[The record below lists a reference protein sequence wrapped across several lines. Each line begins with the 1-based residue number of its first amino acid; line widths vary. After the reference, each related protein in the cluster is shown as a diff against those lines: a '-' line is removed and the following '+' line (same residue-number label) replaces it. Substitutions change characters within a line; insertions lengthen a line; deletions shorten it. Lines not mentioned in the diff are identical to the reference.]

1 MKLFAA
7 LLATGLAA
15 VSVAFRSAPPAA
27 ATAAPPKEYV
37 ITNYGA
43 STDST
48 QLNTKAIQ
56 QAIDKASAAGGGTV
70 VVPKGVFLSGALFF
84 KPKTQLRLLAG
95 AKLKGSDNIAD
106 YPLIPSRMEGQKLDY
121 YAALVNATKVND
133 FKITGPGIIDGNG
146 LKFWK
151 GFWAH
156 RDSMSKAGKSST
168 NLEVHRPRLLFIWS
182 CDNVTIRDVKMRNAG
197 FWTTHLYQCNNVLI
211 EGCDIRS
218 PFRPVKAPS
227 TDGIDID
234 VCRKITIRN
243 CYISVNDDGIAI
255 KGGKGPT
262 AQQLPENGPIE
273 DVLIENCTFGEVH
286 AALTCGSECIHANRI
301 TMRNCKM
308 DNDRPVLLFKMRP
321 DTYQVYENITIDGI
335 TGKCGTLVTL
345 SPWTQFFNMAGSAST
360 PFGTIR
366 DIRITNVN
374 VQCRELAMLAGNPT
388 DKVSNIVFKNVT
400 ATSPKATFTNKY
412 PSIAFDHVT
421 LNGAP
426 VHAVKASDIPAEPS
440 KALQPD

>member
-1 MKLFAA
+1 MRLIIVLLTAW
-7 LLATGLAA
+7 LATF
-15 VSVAFRSAPPAA
+15 STYFRSELLPKK
-27 ATAAPPKEYV
+27 AAPPKEYI

-48 QLNTKAIQ
+48 KLNTKAIQ
-56 QAIDKASAAGGGTV
+56 QAIDKASAAGGGTI

-84 KPKTQLRLLAG
+84 KPKTQLQLLAG
-95 AKLKGSDNIAD
+95 AKLKGSDDIAD

-121 YAALVNATKVND
+121 YAALVNATKVNG
-133 FKITGPGIIDGNG
+133 FTITGPGIIDGNG

-156 RDSMSKAGKSST
+156 RDSMAKAHLPAT
-168 NLEVHRPRLLFIWS
+168 NLEVHRPRLLFIWG
-182 CDNVTIRDVKMRNAG
+182 CDNVTMKDVKLRNAG

-234 VCRKITIRN
+234 VCRKVTIRG
-243 CYISVNDDGIAI
+243 CYISVNDDGVCI

-262 AQQLPENGPIE
+262 AQKLPENGPVE
-273 DVLIENCTFGEVH
+273 DILVENCTFGEVH

-308 DNDRPVLLFKMRP
+308 DHDRPVLLFKMRP
-321 DTYQVYENITIDGI
+321 DTYQLYENITIDGI

-345 SPWTQFFNMAGSAST
+345 SPWTQFFNLAGSAEK

-366 DIRITNVN
+366 NIRISNVN
-374 VQCRELAMLAGNPT
+374 VQAREFALLAGNPT

-400 ATSPKATFTNKY
+400 ATSPKSTFTNKY
-412 PSIAFDHVT
+412 PSIVFDNVT

-426 VHAVKASDIPAEPS
+426 VQAAKADAASSEPS
-440 KALQPD
+440 QPLRPD